1 MAILLRHVRLVA
13 GAMVLA
19 FAVMLTI
26 PATAQHVNP
35 TADSVKEEQLLDE
48 LKRIS
53 GECSIPDQK
62 ACTVEQP
69 AGRDWR
75 HFHEVTLHWIGAI
88 AILGM
93 IALVVLFYLVIG
105 TVRIS
110 PSRSGRMMA
119 RFSAF
124 ERFAHWMAAVCFII
138 LMLTGLNI
146 IFGKLLL
153 LPLIGPEA
161 FSTISLWGKYAHNYL
176 SFPFTLSVALIFV
189 MWLGSNLPTRVDIQW
204 IKEGGGF
211 IGDKHPPADLFNVGQ
226 KMVYWGVVLGGGL
239 VAATGYVLMFPFYG
253 TSILGMQISQLV
265 HAVVA
270 LLLIALIL
278 FHIYMGS
285 IGEEGAFEAMWDG
298 TVDENW
304 AKQHHVIWYERE
316 VAKGNVP
323 EPPALGKVPPA
334 VGKVHPAE

>member
-26 PATAQHVNP
+26 PATAQHINP
-35 TADSVKEEQLLDE
+35 TAESVKEEQLLGE
-48 LKRIS
+48 MKRIS

-93 IALVVLFYLVIG
+93 IALVVLLYLVIG

-153 LPLIGPEA
+153 LP
-161 FSTISLWGKYAHNYL
+161 
-176 SFPFTLSVALIFV
+176 
-189 MWLGSNLPTRVDIQW
+189 
-204 IKEGGGF
+204 
-211 IGDKHPPADLFNVGQ
+211 
-226 KMVYWGVVLGGGL
+226 
-239 VAATGYVLMFPFYG
+239 
-253 TSILGMQISQLV
+253 
-265 HAVVA
+265 
-270 LLLIALIL
+270 
-278 FHIYMGS
+278 
-285 IGEEGAFEAMWDG
+285 
-298 TVDENW
+298 
-304 AKQHHVIWYERE
+304 
-316 VAKGNVP
+316 
-323 EPPALGKVPPA
+323 
-334 VGKVHPAE
+334 